1 MFTGIIEKLGRI
13 SSLISFKGGKE
24 ITIGTTLGSELNVD
38 DSIAVNGV
46 CLTVVRQDDSSFS
59 VQAVE
64 ETLAKTS
71 IGRLQT
77 KELVNLERCI
87 RLDQRLD
94 GHIVQGHV
102 DTTGNIT
109 RFENK
114 GAEWQLEVEFEP
126 SFSDLIVP
134 RGSISI
140 DGISLT
146 VAREFG
152 HRFMV
157 AVIPYTYEN
166 TNLNQRKVGD
176 KVNLEFDIF
185 GKYVLRYMKNREGKS
200 GNLTESFLRE
210 HGFDR

>member
-13 SSLISFKGGKE
+13 TSLTPFKGGKE
-24 ITIGTTLGSELNVD
+24 ISIATDLGSELNID

-46 CLTVVRQDDSSFS
+46 CLTVVSRNDSSFC

-64 ETLAKTS
+64 ETLSKTS
-71 IGRLQT
+71 IGSLQT
-77 KELVNLERCI
+77 KALVNLERCL

-102 DTTGNIT
+102 DTTGTIN

-126 SFSDLIVP
+126 AFSDLIVP

-146 VAREFG
+146 VAREFD

-176 KVNLEFDIF
+176 VVNLEFDIF
-185 GKYVLRYMKNREGKS
+185 GKYVVRYLKNRAGKS
-200 GNLTESFLRE
+200 GTITESFLRE